1 MTPEQERALLAATVA
16 GLDDALREALA
27 EVVEQIRAG
36 VAPRDAVQNVMNGF
50 TGEMS
55 QTMATALSAILGQ
68 SVGTAAVLALEVGA
82 VRLSSRLYAETTA
95 TGQAVQGVVERHTR
109 GFLDSR
115 RLALQL
121 FEGYNFRPPGAEP
134 LQFNTANPRLPK
146 YMREALM
153 TDSAVREGM
162 RRAFAGLQVDGL
174 TTPGLRAAYQG
185 VLDALDVLKETGA
198 GQALLDKRI
207 EVAFYERMR
216 YFAARIARTELH
228 RAYAER
234 EALLLMDDPDV
245 EFVQVRRAPGRGDPC
260 ICSLFTGRD
269 MYGLGPGVYPKAVAP
284 RPPFHPFCQCVTS
297 PRLDLTGRRAQ
308 ERDPNG
314 DAYFLNRLAPSISGR
329 VMGSQAKRDA
339 VLRGQTPE
347 QVVNAGR
354 DPLYWVTT
362 LGQVRR

>member
-16 GLDDALREALA
+16 GLDDALREAYA
-27 EVVEQIRAG
+27 EIVEQILAG
-36 VAPRDAVQNVMNGF
+36 VAPRDAVQAVMDGF
-50 TGEMS
+50 RGEMA
-55 QTMATALSAILGQ
+55 QTMATALSAILGE

-95 TGQAVQGVVERHTR
+95 AGQAVQGVVERHTR
-109 GFLDSR
+109 GFLDAR
-115 RLALQL
+115 RLALEL
-121 FEGYNFRPPGAEP
+121 FEGYTFRPPGAEP
-134 LQFNTANPRLPK
+134 LQFNTGNPRLPK

-153 TDSAVREGM
+153 PDGAVREGM
-162 RRAFAGLQVDGL
+162 RRAFAGMQVDGL
-174 TTPGLRAAYQG
+174 STPGLRAAYQG
-185 VLDALDVLKETGA
+185 VLDALDALKAGA
-198 GQALLDKRI
+198 GTALLDKRI

-216 YFAARIARTELH
+216 YFSARIARTELH

-234 EALLLMDDPDV
+234 EALLLMADPDV
-245 EFVQVRRAPGRGDPC
+245 EFVQVRRAPGRGAPC

-269 MYGLGPGVYPKAVAP
+269 LYALGPGVYPKAMAP
-284 RPPFHPFCQCVTS
+284 RPPFHPYCMCVTS
-297 PRLDLTGRRAQ
+297 PRLDLTGRKAQ
-308 ERDPNG
+308 ERDAGG
-314 DAYFLNRLAPSISGR
+314 DAYFLNRLDPSISGR
-329 VMGSQAKRDA
+329 VMGSLGKRDA